1 MSCSRGR
8 WPRTGR
14 TEADDTNHTLNSRM
28 KLHVLHRT
36 HFAYRQPVRD
46 SLNEVR
52 LQPVDT
58 AAQKVESF
66 VLKVAPY
73 AQPKHQLDFYQNHVH
88 RFDVLTPH
96 NALEVEANSVVCTS
110 TPFDPATGPFAP
122 LASMGRCL
130 DLADCYDFLQS
141 TAYIAVDTDIAQVAA
156 RVTAGCADAWSA
168 VLALLRFINDE
179 FRYQPAVTNV
189 HTKMSEALRLRQ
201 GVCQDF
207 AHVVIGLCRALKI
220 PARYVSGYLYN
231 GPADQLKGAQA
242 SHAWLEVFLPGHNW
256 IGIDPTN
263 HMQTGERHVKIATG
277 RDYADVSPIRGTYRG
292 TGERTLH
299 VDVLVT
305 QLNDMPNQTQS
316 QSQIST
322 PSAFST

>member
-1 MSCSRGR
+1 
-8 WPRTGR
+8 
-14 TEADDTNHTLNSRM
+14 M

-36 HFAYRQPVRD
+36 HFTYRLPVRD

-58 AAQKVESF
+58 DAQKVESF
-66 VLKVAPY
+66 VLKVSPY
-73 AQPKHQLDFYQNHVH
+73 AQPKQQLDFYHNHVH

-96 NALEVEANSVVCTS
+96 TALEVEANSVVHTS
-110 TPFDPATGPFAP
+110 AMPDPAHGPNVP
-122 LASMGRCL
+122 LASMAKCL
-130 DLADCYDFLQS
+130 DLADCYDFLQPS
-141 TAYIAVDTDIAQVAA
+141 TYVSVDLETAKVAVG
-156 RVTAGCADAWSA
+156 VTASCKNTWDAVIA
-168 VLALLRFINDE
+168 IKRFIHDE

-207 AHVVIGLCRALKI
+207 SHVMIGLCRALKI

-242 SHAWLEVFLPGHNW
+242 SHAWLETFLPGHGW

-263 HMQTGERHVKIATG
+263 RLRTGERHVKIATG

-292 TGERTLH
+292 TGERTLR

-305 QLNDMPNQTQS
+305 RLDEGSSQS
-316 QSQIST
+316 QSQQQASVSFQI
-322 PSAFST
+322 

>member
-1 MSCSRGR
+1 
-8 WPRTGR
+8 
-14 TEADDTNHTLNSRM
+14 M

-36 HFAYRQPVRD
+36 HFAYRLPVRD

-58 AAQKVESF
+58 TAQKVESF
-66 VLKVAPY
+66 TLKVAPY
-73 AQPKHQLDFYQNHVH
+73 AQPKHQLDFYSNHVH

-96 NALEVEANSVVCTS
+96 TALEVEASSFVHTS
-110 TPFDPATGPFAP
+110 TPPNPAVGPIVP
-122 LASMGRCL
+122 LTSMGRCL
-130 DLADCYDFLQS
+130 DLADCYDFLQPS
-141 TAYIAVDTDIAQVAA
+141 TYVSGDAEIAAVAA
-156 RVTAGCADAWSA
+156 GLTANCTDAWSA
-168 VLALLRFINDE
+168 VLAFQRFIHDE
-179 FRYQPAVTNV
+179 FHYQPAVTNV
-189 HTKMSEALRLRQ
+189 HTKMSEALRLRH

-242 SHAWLEVFLPGHNW
+242 SHAWLEVFIPGHDW

-292 TGERTLH
+292 TGERTLR

-305 QLNDMPNQTQS
+305 RLEETQSQHQS
-316 QSQIST
+316 QSQSLV
-322 PSAFST
+322 SAS